1 MYFTCSVDT
10 MHIYNNRA
18 ILMRQAWQH
27 TNFNLQ
33 KGCSDG
39 NVQNPPENK
48 TLKWKNVARTEKN
61 LYQVIFGL
69 SIL

>member
-39 NVQNPPENK
+39 NVQNPPENP
-48 TLKWKNVARTEKN
+48 
-61 LYQVIFGL
+61 
-69 SIL
+69 

>member
-18 ILMRQAWQH
+18 ILMRQAWLAWQH
-27 TNFNLQ
+27 TTTNFNLQ

-39 NVQNPPENK
+39 NVQDPPENP
-48 TLKWKNVARTEKN
+48 
-61 LYQVIFGL
+61 
-69 SIL
+69 